1 MEEKKVFDI
10 EDLFTEKNERE
21 GVWFEPVFDNIKCGV
36 EFLLIGIN
44 SEEAGTAMAKYDELT
59 DKVRNGKDDES
70 YKEKK
75 LRELDAERVA
85 ALTKGIRSTDG
96 SVIQFNGQAV
106 DESNLKEVV
115 KELYLNSPDIKLACV
130 DFVLKSSNFMK
141 IKKA

>member
-1 MEEKKVFDI
+1 MDKKVFNI

-21 GVWFEPVFDNIKCGV
+21 GVWFEPVFGDIHCGV

-44 SEEAGTAMAKYDELT
+44 SEEASVAMAKFDELA
-59 DKVRNGKDDES
+59 DKIKESKDEDS
-70 YKEKK
+70 VKEQKF
-75 LRELDAERVA
+75 RELDAERVA
-85 ALTKGIRSTDG
+85 ALTKGIRVTDG
-96 SVIQFNGQAV
+96 SELQYNGKTV
-106 DESNLKEVV
+106 DETTLKEVA

>member
-1 MEEKKVFDI
+1 MEKKVFDI
-10 EDLFTEKNERE
+10 ENLFTEKNERE
-21 GVWFEPVFDNIKCGV
+21 GVWFEPVFEDVHCGV

-44 SEEAGTAMAKYDELT
+44 SEEAGTAMAHFDELA
-59 DKVRNGKDDES
+59 DKIRDSKDEDS
-70 YKEKK
+70 VKEQK

-96 SVIQFNGQAV
+96 SELQYEGKKLDDAT
-106 DESNLKEVV
+106 LKEVA

-141 IKKA
+141 IKRA

>member
-1 MEEKKVFDI
+1 MEKKVFDI
-10 EDLFTEKNERE
+10 ENLFTEKNERE
-21 GVWFEPVFDNIKCGV
+21 GVWFEPVFEDVHCGV

-44 SEEAGTAMAKYDELT
+44 SEEAGTAMTHFDELA
-59 DKVRNGKDDES
+59 DEIREGKDEES
-70 YKEKK
+70 VKSQK

-96 SVIQFNGQAV
+96 SELQFNGKTIDAT
-106 DESNLKEVV
+106 SLKEVA

-141 IKKA
+141 IKK